1 LGESTPSRRAEY
13 GDFHDSSKE
22 KPAFSGP
29 FYRGGNQRFEM
40 YIVIS
45 MPNRRSI
52 AQGVSQVM
60 TFSFIGESLP
70 RGPHWPPAGIDR
82 CAG

>member
-1 LGESTPSRRAEY
+1 
-13 GDFHDSSKE
+13 
-22 KPAFSGP
+22 
-29 FYRGGNQRFEM
+29 
-40 YIVIS
+40 
-45 MPNRRSI
+45 
-52 AQGVSQVM
+52 M